1 MKFVYLFCLS
11 ISLFVSCKPKPK
23 ATAAPTIV
31 KATSKSP
38 NACALLLAGET
49 PAVDPSSL
57 KLDSAT
63 ITQVSL
69 DTQGKYR
76 IPKISVRPDSNS
88 DNTYYRFC
96 SADATCY
103 DGIINLP
110 DVAKDGWSAT
120 YQYFLPASSTPYTVE
135 LRSCVRTDRVRIGTK
150 GTPILPA
157 LYPNVALQ
165 CGSPYLDAKGNKPLF
180 LQTAFPDSTVGDF
193 LKTAKNLQTDLNTKL
208 YAILAIMQ
216 TYKQGQPDTSS
227 QFSQMVTNILQ
238 MREGFIAFANSSAMD
253 NLLQSTQSTPA
264 STGLALASGSPGSC
278 TTNEQITTLMQGKA
292 LALAGDTTSDTSTSS
307 DASSS
312 GPTGGNWVLGGSLIG
327 VGAFVA
333 VLGGGIVA
341 YANARTV
348 GEIIHPTANTLPNA
362 PPDSGTFFKKVNPIY
377 NSSSVRSVDSVRSVR
392 STGYL
397 IIGPEDIYVT
407 RESMN
412 LKSNEPIYDTVEA
425 VEAKAETPNGEYTSD
440 TMKKKTQV
448 KATSSYEK
456 AIEAAEKS
464 KIELFKPDNSF
475 QVVKKRTLSSS
486 FPKGKAIAGGI
497 VTVLIGVGA
506 IVAGVLVGLDKTG
519 TLASSPEQVAF
530 AKIQALSTKYWEIRT
545 QYQTVLSTLKANI
558 K

>member
-1 MKFVYLFCLS
+1 MKFLYLFYLS
-11 ISLFVSCKPKPK
+11 MSLFISCKPKPK

-69 DTQGKYR
+69 DTRGKYQ
-76 IPKISVRPDSNS
+76 IPKISVQPDSNS
-88 DNTYYRFC
+88 DNTYYQFC
-96 SADATCY
+96 SPDATCY

-120 YQYFLPASSTPYTVE
+120 YQYFLPASPTPYTVE
-135 LRSCVRTDRVRIGTK
+135 LRSCVRTDRVRIGTN
-150 GTPILPA
+150 GTPIIAA

-180 LQTAFPDSTVGDF
+180 LQTAFPDSTVGEF
-193 LKTAKNLQTDLNTKL
+193 LKTAKDLQTDMNTKL
-208 YAILAIMQ
+208 YSILAIMQ

-253 NLLQSTQSTPA
+253 NLLESTLRTP
-264 STGLALASGSPGSC
+264 SSSGLALASGDQSSC
-278 TTNEQITTLMQGKA
+278 TTNEQVTTLMQGKA
-292 LALAGDTTSDTSTSS
+292 LALAEDPTSDTSTSS
-307 DASSS
+307 DSSSS
-312 GPTGGNWVLGGSLIG
+312 GPTGGNWALGGSLIG

-333 VLGGGIVA
+333 LLGGGIIT

-348 GEIIHPTANTLPNA
+348 GEMIPPTANTLRSNPTA
-362 PPDSGTFFKKVNPIY
+362 DPGTFVNKKFNSIY
-377 NSSSVRSVDSVRSVR
+377 NNSSSVNSVRSVR
-392 STGYL
+392 STGYVTP
-397 IIGPEDIYVT
+397 GPEEPIYVT
-407 RESMN
+407 RDKMN
-412 LKSNEPIYDTVEA
+412 LQSEQRIYDTIEGIEAKEKAAEGIGAKEKAAAGKGKNTYAQA
-425 VEAKAETPNGEYTSD
+425 VESAKASQGN
-440 TMKKKTQV
+440 
-448 KATSSYEK
+448 
-456 AIEAAEKS
+456 
-464 KIELFKPDNSF
+464 
-475 QVVKKRTLSSS
+475 R
-486 FPKGKAIAGGI
+486 KAIAGGI

-519 TLASSPEQVAF
+519 TLASSPEQVSF
-530 AKIQALSTKYWEIRT
+530 EEIQALSAKYWEIRT